1 MTAVL
6 VLYMVCACN
15 ATPSAERMR
24 DDIARTMGHMPAA
37 PDTAGPRAP
46 DRFGSDTGPRVRD
59 PIAQHRPARGRG
71 GLPHTSAQRPA
82 DDRWLAIDK
91 AQHFAMA
98 YGTAMF
104 GYGALRSADVTH
116 RDAQTAA
123 LAGSLAI
130 GVGKELFDRARGG
143 AFSFK
148 DLTMDALGTL
158 AAWGMLSLNR

>member
-6 VLYMVCACN
+6 ALCAMLACST
-15 ATPSAERMR
+15 TPV
-24 DDIARTMGHMPAA
+24 A
-37 PDTAGPRAP
+37 PDTVGPRVP
-46 DRFGSDTGPRVRD
+46 DRFADMVRPRVSEAPRTT
-59 PIAQHRPARGRG
+59 RARNSAASQD
-71 GLPHTSAQRPA
+71 TAQRA
-82 DDRWLAIDK
+82 RDRWLAIDK

-98 YGTAMF
+98 YGTAMV
-104 GYGALRSADVTH
+104 GYGVLRGADVSH

-130 GVGKELFDRARGG
+130 GVGKELVDRARGG